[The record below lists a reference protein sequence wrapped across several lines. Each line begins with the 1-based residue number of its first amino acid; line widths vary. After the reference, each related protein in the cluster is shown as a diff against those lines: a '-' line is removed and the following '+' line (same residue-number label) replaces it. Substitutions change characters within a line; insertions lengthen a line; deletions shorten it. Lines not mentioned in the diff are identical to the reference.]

1 VDDVHSTKGHR
12 NHKCRKD
19 GLVVNRV
26 PVDGTVP
33 PRDNRRV
40 SALKLMSG
48 SPTYYVIANRMLKAI
63 RGITPRPTPKVN
75 PFRESDK
82 MKSEYDAT
90 KTIGSSSAS
99 WASYSK
105 DAWKAKLPIPTTVTP
120 CVQIR
125 G

>member
-1 VDDVHSTKGHR
+1 MDEVHSTKGHR
-12 NHKCRKD
+12 NHKCCKND
-19 GLVVNRV
+19 LVVNRV
-26 PVDGTVP
+26 PVDGAVP
-33 PRDNRRV
+33 PRENHRV
-40 SALKLMSG
+40 SASRTMGG

-63 RGITPRPTPKVN
+63 RGTSPWPTPEVN

-90 KTIGSSSAS
+90 RTIGNSSAS

-120 CVQIR
+120 CVRIR